1 MKMVLDSSVLAKL
14 FIKEESSDSAIELM
28 EKGDIYNLEFISSD
42 LVVYE
47 IGNTIYKNIKGRKK
61 DGRPYIELV
70 FLLNIELIP
79 IDRTLAKEAMLQSQ
93 KNNIT
98 FYDGV
103 HVALSKLNDAILVT
117 LDKELIRK
125 IKTARSIDAIM
136 ELIEKID

>member
-14 FIKEESSDSAIELM
+14 FFKEEGSDSAIELM
-28 EKGDIYNLEFISSD
+28 EKGDIYDLEFISSD

-47 IGNTIYKNIKGRKK
+47 IGNTIYKNIKGKKK
-61 DGRPYIELV
+61 DGRRFIELV
-70 FLLNIELIP
+70 FLLNIELVP
-79 IDRTLAKEAMLQSQ
+79 IGRTLAKEAMIQSQ
-93 KNNIT
+93 KNSIT

-117 LDKELIRK
+117 QDKELLKK
-125 IKTARSIDAIM
+125 IKNTKSIDTIM